1 MEGGRGIYKCY
12 SRERKNLAHRLL
24 YRSKIYGMDRC
35 RYRVFKDWVYDK
47 TSPQI
52 MIEEAFSF

>member
-12 SRERKNLAHRLL
+12 SRERKNLTHRLL

-35 RYRVFKDWVYDK
+35 RYRVFEDWVYDK
-47 TSPQI
+47 TSP
-52 MIEEAFSF
+52 